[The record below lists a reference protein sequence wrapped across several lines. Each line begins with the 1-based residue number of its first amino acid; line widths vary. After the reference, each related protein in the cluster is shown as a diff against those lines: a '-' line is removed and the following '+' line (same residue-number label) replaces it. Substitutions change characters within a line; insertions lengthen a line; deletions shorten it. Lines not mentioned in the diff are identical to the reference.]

1 MSMQKCETANP
12 ISRFAVSD
20 NVVKLISFRF
30 SCSSKPCSCSWM
42 RYDPW
47 SSSRS
52 FSFELPFVISSLII
66 YASIVFADPR
76 ILYAPTQT
84 NFARRS
90 REL

>member
-1 MSMQKCETANP
+1 MSMQKCKTANP

-30 SCSSKPCSCSWM
+30 SCSRK

-47 SSSRS
+47 SSSSS

-84 NFARRS
+84 NFTRRLS
-90 REL
+90 EL